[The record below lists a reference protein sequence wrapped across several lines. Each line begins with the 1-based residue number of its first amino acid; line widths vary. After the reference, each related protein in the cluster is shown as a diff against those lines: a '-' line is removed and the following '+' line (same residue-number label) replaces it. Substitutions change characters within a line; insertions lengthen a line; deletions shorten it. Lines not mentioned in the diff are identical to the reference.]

1 MRAHGIGNHIR
12 PAGMARGKYELT
24 MHHTGHFHSYI
35 PDSPKGAL
43 WRQGS
48 IAGAD
53 ENPKPQIPIRLDG
66 HRPLRNPCY
75 SERRTLS
82 HGLTSRGASRDQ
94 DIHQVC
100 SASQIPYTVD
110 TLFIR

>member
-12 PAGMARGKYELT
+12 PAGMARGKYEFT
-24 MHHTGHFHSYI
+24 VHYTGHFHRHLSD
-35 PDSPKGAL
+35 PLKNAL
-43 WRQGS
+43 RRQGC

-53 ENPKPQIPIRLDG
+53 KYAKPQITVALDG
-66 HRPLRNPCY
+66 NRPFRSPRY

-82 HGLTSRGASRDQ
+82 HSLTSRGASRDQ

-100 SASQIPYTVD
+100 SASQIPYTID
-110 TLFIR
+110 ALLIR